1 MKTKIKL
8 LGVGIFAFAS
18 LFLGVGVVSADSS
31 TVTTCTSAIVHGV
44 VTDTNNVPTSVWF
57 EWGTNFSSVDN
68 GSGSKT
74 QTQVF
79 SVPQSFN
86 QTLLNLTPSTTYYY
100 RAMFSNV
107 YGTAKGATLSFSTPA
122 CASTGT
128 QPSVNTNAA
137 TSVTQS
143 SAVMNGNVTPN
154 GANTYAWFE
163 WGMGSSFGNATASIN
178 YGTGAT
184 SFNSSLTNLSAN
196 TTYYYR
202 AVAQNS
208 QGTVYGNSMSFTT
221 SGSGSQSQPS
231 VITQAA
237 TNFVG
242 NSATLNGYVDP
253 NGSSN
258 TIRWFEWGTNPNPAG
273 QGQTTHYSQGSNS
286 GNFSESLYGLA
297 QNTTYYYRA
306 VAQNSQGTVYGGI
319 YSFSTGNTGN
329 NCGSWGWGSNCGN
342 SMVMVSTRNAE
353 TSSDFAVLNGYVDPN
368 NTNDTVRWFEW
379 GGSQSLG
386 NSTQKLSHG
395 SVASSF
401 SASLTGLVANTTYY
415 YRAAARNSQGTVYGN
430 TLSFTTNAQTTGVL
444 GGAPSATTLLAT
456 ELTGSVAKLNGLVF
470 ASANQ
475 PSNAWFEWGVNSS
488 LGNRTQTVSVG
499 ALPSVLHTNFIS
511 GLVKGQTY
519 YYRIV
524 AENPYGKTYGSV
536 NTFVSEPSVPVAPAT
551 IVDTPVVLKPTT
563 TVITRGSSAQS
574 LVALSV
580 EGGAEMINI
589 GEKRTYQVSWKNES
603 AQTLKNVVLRITFPQ
618 SMKLESAT
626 KGSFSSAD
634 NSVVVDLKTLDPKES
649 GDTFI
654 FASVGRGVKADELL
668 VVTANMVYTD
678 SRGVQGD
685 AIAYVTHRAN
695 VAQSAIGANIL
706 GAGDFIPTTLFEWII
721 LMILV
726 LILVLLGN
734 HLYGRFA
741 DERH

>member
-1 MKTKIKL
+1 
-8 LGVGIFAFAS
+8 
-18 LFLGVGVVSADSS
+18 
-31 TVTTCTSAIVHGV
+31 
-44 VTDTNNVPTSVWF
+44 
-57 EWGTNFSSVDN
+57 
-68 GSGSKT
+68 
-74 QTQVF
+74 
-79 SVPQSFN
+79 
-86 QTLLNLTPSTTYYY
+86 
-100 RAMFSNV
+100 
-107 YGTAKGATLSFSTPA
+107 
-122 CASTGT
+122 
-128 QPSVNTNAA
+128 
-137 TSVTQS
+137 
-143 SAVMNGNVTPN
+143 
-154 GANTYAWFE
+154 
-163 WGMGSSFGNATASIN
+163 
-178 YGTGAT
+178 
-184 SFNSSLTNLSAN
+184 
-196 TTYYYR
+196 
-202 AVAQNS
+202 
-208 QGTVYGNSMSFTT
+208 
-221 SGSGSQSQPS
+221 
-231 VITQAA
+231 
-237 TNFVG
+237 
-242 NSATLNGYVDP
+242 
-253 NGSSN
+253 
-258 TIRWFEWGTNPNPAG
+258 
-273 QGQTTHYSQGSNS
+273 
-286 GNFSESLYGLA
+286 
-297 QNTTYYYRA
+297 
-306 VAQNSQGTVYGGI
+306 
-319 YSFSTGNTGN
+319 
-329 NCGSWGWGSNCGN
+329 
-342 SMVMVSTRNAE
+342 MVSTRNAE